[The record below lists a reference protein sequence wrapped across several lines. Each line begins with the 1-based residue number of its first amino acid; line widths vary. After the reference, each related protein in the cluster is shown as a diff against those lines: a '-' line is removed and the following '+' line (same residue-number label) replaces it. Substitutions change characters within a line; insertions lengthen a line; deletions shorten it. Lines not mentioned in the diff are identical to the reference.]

1 MFIAPPTRT
10 PSSARSGMGYG
21 PGRFPPA
28 NQPIYPIR
36 LDDLMECA
44 GRAQRRR
51 RFGFRWSGSLWGDA
65 WRLEGALRAGGK
77 RRRRFALPA
86 HSIIFGLLLWGA
98 TCGRSP
104 TCRPTESPSPC
115 RTTSLRNRQVGA
127 GPWVSVSINMPL
139 LTELAETVVGSG
151 CYKHAA
157 PDGAF
162 TSQHAMVM
170 GVATTVF

>member
-1 MFIAPPTRT
+1 
-10 PSSARSGMGYG
+10 MGCG

-104 TCRPTESPSPC
+104 TCRPTESPSSC
-115 RTTSLRNRQVGA
+115 RATSLRNRQVGA
-127 GPWVSVSINMPL
+127 GPWVSASINMPL
-139 LTELAETVVGSG
+139 LTELSLRNMLWYWALRLSRFGSSGAEIAPPG
-151 CYKHAA
+151 AA
-157 PDGAF
+157 CL
-162 TSQHAMVM
+162 
-170 GVATTVF
+170 